1 MFEHLKEDILCVFD
15 RDPAARNYFEVFT
28 TYPGV
33 HAMMVYRMNNRLW
46 KWNFRWLARFFSA
59 VARVFTGIEIHP
71 GATIG
76 RRFFIDH
83 GMGVVIGETTTIGD
97 DCTLYHGVTLGGTSW
112 NKGKRHPT
120 LGNDVVVGAGAKVLG
135 PITLAD
141 GTRVGSNAV
150 VVKDVPES
158 CTVVG
163 VPGRVITN
171 TDKKPQAKNNV
182 NNEKREHMAKK
193 IGFDAYGTSSEMP
206 DPVAHAINCMLDHM
220 HSVDDKLEKMCT
232 AIRSID
238 VEFPDISI
246 PDVHVCEI
254 TPIDDHPESC
264 PAQDICSSS
273 GGNKGEEYIHVVH
286 LDPKISVHSNSN
298 LKPDLKPDNKTDSLD

>member
-1 MFEHLKEDILCVFD
+1 MFEHLKEDIQCVFE
-15 RDPAARNYFEVFT
+15 RDPAARNYFEVLT

-33 HAMMVYRMNNRLW
+33 HAMIFYRMNNRLW
-46 KWNFRWLARFFSA
+46 RWNLRWLARFFSSM
-59 VARVFTGIEIHP
+59 ARLFTGIEIHP

-112 NKGKRHPT
+112 DKGKRHPT
-120 LGNDVVVGAGAKVLG
+120 LCNDVVVGAGAKVLG
-135 PITLAD
+135 PITLEN
-141 GTRVGSNAV
+141 GSRVGSNAV

-163 VPGRVITN
+163 IPGRVISN
-171 TDKKPQAKNNV
+171 PERSAQAKQGQDDKKSHPND
-182 NNEKREHMAKK
+182 EKREHMAKK
-193 IGFDAYGTSSEMP
+193 IGFDAYGTSSDMP

-220 HSVDDKLEKMCT
+220 HSVDDKLDKMCT

-238 VEFPDISI
+238 AEFPEITL
-246 PDVHVCEI
+246 PEVHICEI
-254 TPIDDHPESC
+254 TPIDQHPETC
-264 PAQDICSSS
+264 PAQDICSGAS
-273 GGNKGEEYIHVVH
+273 GNKSEDNIHIVH
-286 LDPKISVHSNSN
+286 LDTKISLKSNPESGVN
-298 LKPDLKPDNKTDSLD
+298 TDNQ